1 MEGLAQDFLEIQAPQ
16 GTRNLPTI
24 SAQPN
29 VNKTSNSAIN
39 QCSPYTPP
47 SQVGADIRFYHRLGC
62 CGNFYHKVDFCGNRM
77 SIFCG
82 GRIFPKPA
90 LSVATAGHAPLGRPR
105 GQGGGGLRA
114 LMSKW
119 AAKLKRG
126 IGIARSTCGAPCS
139 QRAQRTKE
147 GRRKRRRGAG
157 NAAVWPASGRR

>member
-82 GRIFPKPA
+82 GVEYSQNQFCP
-90 LSVATAGHAPLGRPR
+90 GRPPGTRRWGDPAAR
-105 GQGGGGLRA
+105 GV
-114 LMSKW
+114 
-119 AAKLKRG
+119 
-126 IGIARSTCGAPCS
+126 
-139 QRAQRTKE
+139 
-147 GRRKRRRGAG
+147 AG
-157 NAAVWPASGRR
+157 SGRL